1 MAQNEYIHVS
11 PKVRAKDHTTLAT
24 VRSLPGYSSR
34 DPEFELPKLEA
45 ADAALVAANKDFA
58 KLNAAWGPARDK
70 LVAAKW
76 AFHNAIGGRA
86 RPGGGPVRREQQ
98 GGAGGGLEAQVGAE
112 TPRPQARLQAETEDA
127 AERGLSRSVHGL
139 GVGQSQPDPP
149 PPGRACLRRVGEN
162 TPDLACVAGAQD
174 VRNGALCNAS
184 LTTMVWLAEIAGSV
198 GPWARFSSA

>member
-76 AFHNAIGGRA
+76 AFHNAMVGARGQVAAQFGANSKEVQAVGLKRKSERK
-86 RPGGGPVRREQQ
+86 RPGPKPGSKRKPK
-98 GGAGGGLEAQVGAE
+98 
-112 TPRPQARLQAETEDA
+112 TPP
-127 AERGLSRSVHGL
+127 
-139 GVGQSQPDPP
+139 
-149 PPGRACLRRVGEN
+149 
-162 TPDLACVAGAQD
+162 
-174 VRNGALCNAS
+174 
-184 LTTMVWLAEIAGSV
+184 
-198 GPWARFSSA
+198 SAD